1 MWGTAE
7 GGNFRPPNATVKI
20 VNTLLVVFFRRGIYN
35 RDTKNNGGKNM
46 KLSWRDCMKVGVSIF
61 VLYLCIHF
69 WPGAVALAKTVIG
82 AASPLLIGAA
92 VAYVVNL
99 LMNFYER
106 HWFPGSKSA
115 VIGRSRR
122 VVCMLL
128 AYLSLVAA
136 VVIIVALI
144 VPQLTSCVRILLA
157 EVPYA
162 MTRVVAFVQSL
173 NIVPQDLIAPLM
185 SVDWQ
190 SKLLDIATTV
200 TSGVTNVMGAV
211 ISTVS
216 TVFSG
221 LVTGLLAL
229 IFSIYI
235 LMGREELK
243 GQFGKLLR
251 RFLSPKWQGRV
262 CYLMHTLDDC
272 FHRYIV
278 GQCLEALI
286 IGALCALGMGLLRLP
301 YATMI
306 GALVGFTALIPVAGA
321 YIGAGVGAFMI
332 LTVDP
337 VQALIFLVFLV
348 ILQQLEGNLIYPRV
362 VGSSLGLPGIWV
374 LAAVTVGG
382 GIMGIGGMLLGVP
395 LAAAAYRMLRDDID
409 SHLQL
414 EE

>member
-1 MWGTAE
+1 
-7 GGNFRPPNATVKI
+7 
-20 VNTLLVVFFRRGIYN
+20 
-35 RDTKNNGGKNM
+35 M
-46 KLSWRDCMKVGVSIF
+46 KLTWRDCLKIGVSVF

-69 WPGAVALAKTVIG
+69 WPGAVALGGTVLG
-82 AASPLLIGAA
+82 AAAPLFFGAA
-92 VAYVVNL
+92 VAYVVNI
-99 LMNFYER
+99 LMSFYEGR
-106 HWFPGSKSA
+106 WFPKSKYA
-115 VIGRSRR
+115 LVHNSRR
-122 VVCMLL
+122 VVCMIL
-128 AYLSLVAA
+128 AYLTVIALV
-136 VVIIVALI
+136 VLIVALI
-144 VPQLTSCVRILLA
+144 VPQLVSCVRILLS
-157 EVPYA
+157 EIPGA
-162 MTRVVAFVQSL
+162 MTWAVSFIESL
-173 NIVPQDLIAPLM
+173 NIVPEDLLAPLLA
-185 SVDWQ
+185 VDWQ
-190 SKLLDIATTV
+190 SKLLNILSTV

-216 TVFSG
+216 SVFSS

-235 LMGREELK
+235 LLGKDSLK
-243 GQFGKLLR
+243 VQFGKLLR
-251 RFLSPKWQGRV
+251 RFLSPLWQGRASYV
-262 CYLMHTLDDC
+262 LHTVDDC

-278 GQCLEALI
+278 GQCLEAVI
-286 IGALCALGMGLLRLP
+286 IGALCAFGMGLLRLP

-337 VQALIFLVFLV
+337 VQALVFLIFLV

-395 LAAAAYRMLRDDID
+395 LAAAAYRMLRDDVD
-409 SHLQL
+409 SHLQAT
-414 EE
+414 E

>member
-69 WPGAVALAKTVIG
+69 WPGAVALAKTVVG

-106 HWFPGSKSA
+106 HWFPGSRVA
-115 VIGRSRR
+115 AIDRSRR
-122 VVCMLL
+122 VVCMVL

-262 CYLMHTLDDC
+262 CYVMHTVDDC

-337 VQALIFLVFLV
+337 VQALVFLVFLV